1 MKKAM
6 VFTLM
11 FLLAFAPCLVQIR
24 ETNAQEETPK
34 EIVIET
40 TRRFI
45 EIAGPSC

>member
-1 MKKAM
+1 MKRTI

-11 FLLAFAPCLVQIR
+11 SLLAFALCLVQIR

-40 TRRFI
+40 TRRFT
-45 EIAGPSC
+45 ERAGPSC